1 MLFKRKKKKT
11 SLEKR
16 LWWNYAEEDIR
27 ELLYESEILVENV
40 AKWKHKFHD
49 YAFVVFPAAKAYEG
63 FLKKLFYDLNFITE
77 EDYYGK
83 RFRIGRAL
91 NPALE
96 PRFRKFES
104 VYDKLSV
111 FCNGEELPDALWN
124 MWRRGRNMSFHWFPD
139 EQNAITYAEAREIVT
154 QIFDTM
160 DLAFV
165 GCKLKYPNKPIKE

>member
-1 MLFKRKKKKT
+1 MLFKKKQRTK
-11 SLEKR
+11 LEER
-16 LWWNYAEEDIR
+16 PWWNYVERDLR

-63 FLKKLFYDLNFITE
+63 FLKKMFLDLQFISE

-96 PRFRKFES
+96 PRFRENES
-104 VYDKLSV
+104 VYDKLV
-111 FCNGEELPDALWN
+111 DFCHGEELPDALWN

-139 EQNAITYAEAREIVT
+139 EKNVISFAEAREIVH

-160 DLAFV
+160 DLAFI
-165 GCKLKYPNKPIKE
+165 GCKIEEKEK